1 MNASQ
6 IHLSFTHLPV
16 ILSFVGLAIM
26 VVSTFLKNTVLAKT
40 SMWILLVA
48 GLAAIPVFFTGEG
61 AEEVVEDMQDVSKS
75 IIGKHENIAKL
86 GMVVL
91 EVTAILALL
100 GLLFYKKDNFRKIMV
115 PILLVFT
122 FGTTAIMTRIAQLGG
137 EIRHSETRPGF
148 VVKEKKELT
157 NAEDRSVQT
166 IYHNKHQ
173 NE

>member
-1 MNASQ
+1 
-6 IHLSFTHLPV
+6 
-16 ILSFVGLAIM
+16 
-26 VVSTFLKNTVLAKT
+26 
-40 SMWILLVA
+40 
-48 GLAAIPVFFTGEG
+48 
-61 AEEVVEDMQDVSKS
+61 VVEDMQDVSKS